1 MKGCKNRGGFV
12 MLVVIFMIILIG
24 MMFVVL
30 TDASNIIAAQTRAV
44 YNDAV
49 KTNLA
54 ASEAEL
60 KKSPERP
67 RGTGVSR

>member
-30 TDASNIIAAQTRAV
+30 TDASSTITAQTKAI
-44 YNDAV
+44 YKDAV
-49 KTNLA
+49 KSNLA
-54 ASEAEL
+54 ASQAEL
-60 KKSPERP
+60 EKSSGRS
-67 RGTGVSR
+67 RVTGVSR